1 MGLDERWEEGGKRRR
16 EGRGWLT
23 KSIGLLVAGII
34 RIITGSSRLSRDQE
48 VRRCDSLNQS
58 GISKKFDKKIFSLG
72 GSPFHNV
79 P

>member
-34 RIITGSSRLSRDQE
+34 RIITGYQGYQERSEALSQSQSVRDQ
-48 VRRCDSLNQS
+48 
-58 GISKKFDKKIFSLG
+58 
-72 GSPFHNV
+72 
-79 P
+79 